1 MKRLGTSLL
10 ILISLI
16 AVVLFLMTFQQHESS
31 IHVHAHGVHHS
42 HHHDHHEEEEE
53 AHDHHHFQHHRQLSS
68 IEATT
73 VKSSS
78 SDNKPLDH
86 PSTISKTTTTVKGT
100 DSSKRS
106 TLSVWIYSLASSFGV
121 SLLSLVGASLLF
133 YGCSSSS
140 RYSSSSSSA
149 TITTNGKSNHPT
161 TENRE
166 QQQQQYGSPSTGNLQ
181 FILSCVAIGSLLG
194 DVFLHLM
201 PILYAATS
209 HDEEDGHD
217 HADGAAHQ
225 HIHGNNS
232 SSFVILLAFLGCLL
246 IEVYLRVKQQRE
258 ERNAEVKHGATVDDD
273 HHHHSTN
280 NNGNRSKTMSHHH
293 HHHHHIKAVGWLN
306 LIGDAIHNFMD
317 GAGIA
322 GAFQISIPVGVANV
336 LCICMHEIP
345 QELSDYGILLSA
357 GFSVKNALFF
367 NFLSGVL
374 SVVGCIF
381 GLLLTSDHGFQMLFI
396 NKNHLIAMSA
406 GSFLYI
412 ATSMIPIVLEEL
424 VQSDND
430 FRPSIVEGITNSD
443 SVDSERKGKD
453 YQQPQFARKFIYALS
468 GVLAGFLIMH
478 FIGSYEE
485 HVTNLVSS
493 MYRG

>member
-1 MKRLGTSLL
+1 MKRQVATGRRFWMILL
-10 ILISLI
+10 IIVSILLLLLFIPYL
-16 AVVLFLMTFQQHESS
+16 VVQEESAT
-31 IHVHAHGVHHS
+31 IMIHAHGGADHS
-42 HHHDHHEEEEE
+42 HHHHSDHHHHEEEED
-53 AHDHHHFQHHRQLSS
+53 HSHHHRKLSS
-68 IEATT
+68 IH
-73 VKSSS
+73 S
-78 SDNKPLDH
+78 P
-86 PSTISKTTTTVKGT
+86 TTTTTSVKGT
-100 DSSKRS
+100 DSSKPS

-121 SLLSLVGASLLF
+121 SLLSLIGASLLF
-133 YGCSSSS
+133 YGCSGNNNRQHSSVL
-140 RYSSSSSSA
+140 
-149 TITTNGKSNHPT
+149 TTPTGKTNN
-161 TENRE
+161 TESRE
-166 QQQQQYGSPSTGNLQ
+166 QAETSPSLSSPTGNNLQ

-194 DVFLHLM
+194 DCFLHLI
-201 PILYAATS
+201 PILYASS
-209 HDEEDGHD
+209 HDDEEEHD
-217 HADGAAHQ
+217 HHGSHQ
-225 HIHGNNS
+225 HSHGNNS

-258 ERNAEVKHGATVDDD
+258 ERNAEFARSQLNSDEDD
-273 HHHHSTN
+273 HHNDHN
-280 NNGNRSKTMSHHH
+280 NIGNRSKTVSHH

-322 GAFQISIPVGVANV
+322 GAFQVSIPVGVANV

-381 GLLLTSDHGFQMLFI
+381 GLLLTSDHGFQFLFM

-424 VQSDND
+424 VQSDSQNINNEE
-430 FRPSIVEGITNSD
+430 FITSLTITHHPSD
-443 SVDSERKGKD
+443 PERKGKES
-453 YQQPQFARKFIYALS
+453 YPKSQFTRKFIYAVS
-468 GVLAGFLIMH
+468 GVLAGFFIMH
-478 FIGSYEE
+478 LIGSYEE
-485 HVTNLVSS
+485 YVTNVVSS
-493 MYRG
+493 MYGG